1 MSNSARPSVPK
12 WPFFLGNA
20 LMLGAALLAHYESPA
35 RLDHFYLAII
45 CGCVAIGAFLGVL
58 PFILEYRIA
67 LRLAESESLTSA
79 VERLQN
85 LEGIANQ
92 ISLAT
97 GQWQTVQEYSTKAV
111 TAATEI
117 GDRMTQEAKAFAE
130 FMKQANDSEKS
141 TLRLEVEKLH
151 RAETEWVQ
159 TVVRMLDHTYAL
171 HTAAVRSGKTAL
183 VQQLTQFQNAMR
195 EGARRLGLIPII
207 AEPGETFDA
216 QKHQTAEAEKPADG
230 APIYGTLA
238 TGYTFRG
245 KLIRPVLVATQVPAA
260 PATSAPEVKP
270 ADPRAEE
277 PTLL

>member
-1 MSNSARPSVPK
+1 MSDSSRPSVPK
-12 WPFFLGNA
+12 WPFFVGNA
-20 LMLGAALLAHYESPA
+20 LMLGVALFARYESPVK
-35 RLDHFYLAII
+35 LDPFSLAII
-45 CGCVAIGAFLGVL
+45 CGCVAVGAFLGVL
-58 PFILEYRIA
+58 PFILDYRIA
-67 LRLAESESLTSA
+67 LRLAESASLTSS

-85 LEGIANQ
+85 LESIANQ

-97 GQWQTVQEYSTKAV
+97 GQWQTVQEHSTKAV

-151 RAETEWVQ
+151 RAESEWVQ
-159 TVVRMLDHTYAL
+159 TIVRMLDHTYAL

-183 VQQLTQFQNAMR
+183 VQQLTQFQSAMR
-195 EGARRLGLIPII
+195 EGARRLGLNPVI

-216 QKHQTAEAEKPADG
+216 QKHQAAEAEKAADG
-230 APIYGTLA
+230 APIYGTIA

-245 KLIRPVLVATQVPAA
+245 KLIRPVLVSTQAPAA
-260 PATSAPEVKP
+260 STTPPPEEKP
-270 ADPRAEE
+270 VAPRAEE